1 MDAIVLSAEVGED
14 RRLVIDLPPN
24 TPTGRVD
31 VVIKHHEGVQAP
43 ITNPAREAARAKL
56 LAAGFLVTGIQA
68 PAGIAPLSVEERLR
82 LGTLPPDVSVD
93 DIIDQDR
100 GTC

>member
-1 MDAIVLSAEVGED
+1 MDVIVLSAEIGED
-14 RRLVIDLPPN
+14 RRLVIDLPPDA
-24 TPTGRVD
+24 PLGP
-31 VVIKHHEGVQAP
+31 VQVTIQVQEP
-43 ITNPAREAARAKL
+43 YTSTNPAREAARAKL

-82 LGTLPPDVSVD
+82 LGTLPSGVSLD

-100 GTC
+100 GTY